1 MLAFCDMRGTVRS
14 VDPVLLALIFGLVV
28 FGVVML
34 VSATGPLGFE
44 RFGDTYYFVK
54 HQLLFGILPGL
65 VLMAVLS
72 RVPYTFWRKIAGM
85 LLIVSVA
92 LLVLVF
98 IPGVGADFG
107 TSQSWISVAGFSL
120 QPAEI
125 VKLTFL
131 LYLAAWFEARAGKEL
146 ERPSSG
152 LIPFVATLGVV
163 VLLMALQ
170 PDIGTM
176 AIVVAIAFAIY
187 FVADAPWSHLL
198 LLGAGGAG
206 LFALLIKLAPYRA
219 ARFMTFLHPELDPQG
234 VGYHI
239 NQALLAVGS
248 GGLFGLG
255 YGHSR
260 QKFQYLPEVAGD
272 SIFAVIAEELGF
284 FLSVGV
290 VVLYVFLARR
300 LLRVASLAPDAFGRF
315 VTVGVMTW
323 IIFQAFVNI
332 GAMLGTMPITGV
344 PLPLV
349 SYGGTSM
356 VMILSALGIV
366 LNISRE
372 RS

>member
-1 MLAFCDMRGTVRS
+1 MRARARS
-14 VDPVLLALIFGLVV
+14 VDPVLLSLVLGLVIFGL
-28 FGVVML
+28 VML

-44 RFGDTYYFVK
+44 RFGDTYWFVK
-54 HQLLFGILPGL
+54 HQLLFGMVPGL
-65 VLMAVLS
+65 TAMAVLS
-72 RVPYTFWRKIAGM
+72 RVPYTFWRSMAGV
-85 LLIVSVA
+85 LLIVSIA

-98 IPGVGADFG
+98 IPGIGADFG
-107 TSQSWISVAGFSL
+107 TSQSWVSVAGFSF

-131 LYLAAWFEARAGKEL
+131 LYLAAWFEARAGKDL

-152 LIPFVATLGVV
+152 LIPFVTTLGIV

-170 PDIGTM
+170 PDVGTM
-176 AIVVAIAFAIY
+176 AIVVAIAGAVYFA
-187 FVADAPWSHLL
+187 AGAPWLHLAVL
-198 LLGAGGAG
+198 ASGGAG
-206 LFALLIKLAPYRA
+206 LFALLIKVAPYRA

-248 GGLFGLG
+248 GGLFGMG

-284 FLSVGV
+284 FLSVGLLL
-290 VVLYVFLARR
+290 LYVFLAKR
-300 LLRVASLAPDAFGRF
+300 LLRTAAQAPDAFGQF
-315 VTVGVMTW
+315 VCVGVMAW
-323 IIFQAFVNI
+323 VVFQAFVNI
-332 GAMLGTMPITGV
+332 GAMLGLLPITGV

-349 SYGGTSM
+349 SYGGTSTVM
-356 VMILSALGIV
+356 VLSAFGIV
-366 LNISRE
+366 LNISRH
-372 RS
+372 RA